1 MKRKTLKTRML
12 PLLLFFAALLTCLAH
27 AAESELLFYE
37 GFEHWQVSVSQDDDV
52 MRYSITCPEVNLPV
66 DKLQDYTL
74 HIMSYCREKN
84 PTPSSVT
91 ITFPYK
97 GVEFSRM
104 ASEVQA
110 AVSVAGGIRAVG
122 SSFLNLSSCK
132 LRRDDEGVSAV
143 ILTLDVNNPNSG
155 SVYATDVPFG
165 ASLDAVQSLAARI
178 QAQSSDLREQ
188 LRLLNEYLIKNVIYG
203 EGNGLKRACSPVGTL
218 LDGEAVCSGYSS
230 TVSDVCYLLGIPSYQ
245 LYDHPNSHIWNVVFL
260 DGRWLMLDTTANDTG
275 GVAERFFLQPD
286 FHDEYHSY
294 DDAAKAQL
302 AALVRKLNEAG
313 LAAQRLGEAGI
324 IQGDDTGDFAL
335 AEVLTYEAL
344 AVILTRL
351 DGAEASVKASGASY
365 SVLAKNSGGQSWA
378 LPYIGYCIEQGYFE
392 SSIYMDEDN
401 RVTTTATMQMMAVA
415 GIPQREVSS
424 TGEYLLRGELF
435 CMIDDRER

>member
-1 MKRKTLKTRML
+1 ML
-12 PLLLFFAALLTCLAH
+12 LVAILLTCFAH
-27 AAESELLFYE
+27 AVESEQLFYE

-66 DKLQDYTL
+66 SKLQDYTL

-84 PTPSSVT
+84 TAPSSVT

-97 GVEFSRM
+97 GVEFSSM
-104 ASEVQA
+104 ASEVQV

-143 ILTLDVNNPNSG
+143 ILTLDVNNPYSG
-155 SVYATDVPFG
+155 SVYATDISFG
-165 ASLDAVQSLAARI
+165 ASLDAVRRLANDI
-178 QAQSSDLREQ
+178 QAKTSEPRDQ
-188 LRLLNEYLIKNVIYG
+188 LRLLNEYLIKNVVYG
-203 EGNGLKRACSPVGTL
+203 EGNGLKRACSPVGAL

-294 DDAAKAQL
+294 DDATKTQL
-302 AALVRKLNEAG
+302 ASLVVKLNKADF
-313 LAAQRLGEAGI
+313 AAQRLSEAGI
-324 IQGDDTGDFAL
+324 IQGDGTGDFAL

-351 DGAEASVKASGASY
+351 DGAEASVKANGASY
-365 SVLAKNSGGQSWA
+365 SALAENSGAQVWA
-378 LPYIGYCIEQGYFE
+378 MAYVGYCIDRGYFE
-392 SSIYMDEDN
+392 SSIYMGEDN
-401 RVTTTATMQMMAVA
+401 RVTTDAAARIMSRHAGTGGLQVTSSAT
-415 GIPQREVSS
+415 E
-424 TGEYLLRGELF
+424 EYLLRGEFF
-435 CMIDDRER
+435 CMIDDRKR